1 MPEFDYKKELAKVPH
16 EPGVYRYF
24 DTSGEVIYVGK
35 AKDLKN
41 RVSSYFTNSKGHDR
55 KTLRLV
61 SQIRKDRIHHRSYRV
76 RRPLAG
82 KSTH

>member
-1 MPEFDYKKELAKVPH
+1 MAEFDYKPELAKVPH

-24 DTSGEVIYVGK
+24 DASGEVIYVGK

-41 RVSSYFTNSKGHDR
+41 RVSSYFAKSNQHDR

-61 SQIRKDRIHHRSYRV
+61 SQIRKIESPLSIRS
-76 RRPLAG
+76 
-82 KSTH
+82 STRCCSKTS